1 MELVPTEEFPPDD
14 LPWPFD
20 WPGLFPE
27 APGDA
32 PEVPGLAGEPDE
44 DPAEV
49 DEEAAVVVV
58 APVVVAEPL
67 PGGEAAGTEV
77 VPVGAVAPMPRVLGA
92 LIAVK
97 FAEEDG
103 PGLEEEAGPR
113 AALVGGAPRAAAP
126 GRDLGWV
133 APARGFLMLDTSA

>member
-1 MELVPTEEFPPDD
+1 
-14 LPWPFD
+14 
-20 WPGLFPE
+20 
-27 APGDA
+27 
-32 PEVPGLAGEPDE
+32 
-44 DPAEV
+44 
-49 DEEAAVVVV
+49 VVVV

-77 VPVGAVAPMPRVLGA
+77 
-92 LIAVK
+92 AVK